1 MNALSKI
8 KDVNWDSKIP
18 WLFFA
23 FFLVIFIAN
32 GTMIAVAVGTWTG
45 LETDSAYEEGL
56 AYNDRLAERERQAGL
71 GWRVAAA
78 LDPLEAGAAELR
90 VRLTGAGGAALFA
103 DRVRAAFKRPTLVG
117 HDFAVLL
124 EPRGEGLYG
133 LRVDFPLPGQ
143 WDLELEV
150 TKGDDRHLSKRRVYL
165 AQ

>member
-1 MNALSKI
+1 
-8 KDVNWDSKIP
+8 
-18 WLFFA
+18 
-23 FFLVIFIAN
+23 
-32 GTMIAVAVGTWTG
+32 MIAVAVGTWTG

-56 AYNDRLAERERQAGL
+56 AYNDRLAERERQARL

-78 LDPLEAGAAELR
+78 LDPLEPGSAELR
-90 VRLTGAGGAALFA
+90 VRLTAAGGEALYA
-103 DRVRAAFKRPTLVG
+103 DSVRAAFKRPTLVG

-124 EPRGEGLYG
+124 EPRGAGLYG

-150 TKGDDRHLSKRRVYL
+150 SKGDDRHLSSRRVHL